1 MGARSIMDENE
12 MARVVKRFGD
22 EQSTLLDQYERL
34 TFEVQ
39 LNRAILGRSFSDR
52 TYGAA
57 PPRVAAPPA
66 EKGKRPR
73 PFSGLPKAVKRLLL
87 KPFLAKRKNKKGSI
101 IGGDQKEPTLWKAFG
116 SRSLR
121 F

>member
-52 TYGAA
+52 
-57 PPRVAAPPA
+57 VAAPPA

-73 PFSGLPKAVKRLLL
+73 PCSGLPKAVKKLLL
-87 KPFLAKRKNKKGSI
+87 KPFLAKRKKNNE
-101 IGGDQKEPTLWKAFG
+101 DQKEPKLWKAFS